1 MSTRTIIHLLRHGE
15 VFNPEGVLYGRLPG
29 YELSDLGHQ
38 MAATVAESLK
48 GNDITHIVASP
59 LVRAQQ
65 TAEPTAKL
73 LDLPI
78 ATDERV
84 IEAANKFEGLKVG
97 VGAGAFAKPRYWP
110 WLWNPLRPS
119 WGEPYS
125 EIADRMRAAVADLR
139 KTAAGH
145 EGLIVSHQ
153 LPVWIARRSF
163 ENASFVHDPRNRE
176 CNLASLTTLTFD
188 DDELVSLVYSEPAGH
203 LVQDSSGKFVGG
215 A

>member
-1 MSTRTIIHLLRHGE
+1 MTPRTISHLLRHGE
-15 VFNPEGVLYGRLPG
+15 VYNPEGVLYGRLPG

-48 GNDITHIVASP
+48 ENDITHIVASP
-59 LVRAQQ
+59 LIRAQQ
-65 TAEPTAKL
+65 TAQPTADL
-73 LDLPI
+73 LGLPI

-84 IEAANKFEGLKVG
+84 IEADNKFEGLQVG

-119 WGEPYS
+119 WGEPYKD
-125 EIADRMRAAVADLR
+125 IAARMRAAVADLR
-139 KTAAGH
+139 KTAIGH

-163 ENASFVHDPRNRE
+163 EDASFVHDPRNRE

-188 DDELVSLVYSEPAGH
+188 DDELVSLDYSQPAGH
-203 LVQDSSGKFVGG
+203 LIADASGKFVGG

>member
-1 MSTRTIIHLLRHGE
+1 M
-15 VFNPEGVLYGRLPG
+15 LYGRLPG

-48 GNDITHIVASP
+48 ENDITHIVASP
-59 LVRAQQ
+59 LIRAQQ
-65 TAEPTAKL
+65 TAQPTADL
-73 LDLPI
+73 LGLKID
-78 ATDERV
+78 TDERV
-84 IEAANKFEGLKVG
+84 IEADNKFEGLKVG

-119 WGEPYS
+119 WGEPYKD
-125 EIADRMRAAVADLR
+125 IAARMRAAVADLR
-139 KTAAGH
+139 KTAVGH

-163 ENASFVHDPRNRE
+163 EDASFVHDPRNRE

-188 DDELVSLVYSEPAGH
+188 DDELVSLDYSQPAGH
-203 LVQDSSGKFVGG
+203 LIADASGKFVGG